1 MRDWINKQYE
11 NELRAANDSL
21 SLSLFIDK
29 YSSNNRFK
37 EEYKHPYLNKAIK
50 QLDEEKKRLEYERN
64 EQIRREQVVWNSEDR
79 AWQTASERGML
90 VMFQRYL
97 NLYPNGVHRSE
108 AMKR

>member
-29 YSSNNRFK
+29 YSSNYRFK